1 MNLYRYNDPVLF
13 DLDVEYPEG
22 AMGNMKRNAI
32 VLLAKRATVATMI
45 VSTASFTFTP
55 AVRAIAALS
64 VSDNQVADWSGVKT
78 GDSYVF
84 TFTTSDDPSSL
95 GQRQIQ
101 IVYDDGQQHSP
112 QDGIILTTW
121 GGNYQVLNSWW
132 QGIAGAQVSAS
143 GNTVTV
149 TVPTSFFASDNF
161 TASFGG
167 ASLSS
172 PEMGGGIDAGAD
184 SGSGDSGDNGNG
196 GGSGDNGSGPES
208 GSPDGSG
215 SESSRT
221 DSTDTQK
228 PDTGAS
234 AYTGI
239 KIDGD
244 FSDWDGVPKYD
255 VNDVDLSGNPKGW
268 DTVNK
273 MAMVWDGDWV
283 YLYFESNADDPGAVT
298 GAGPHNDGQYAITTD
313 LGNQTLVQLQRGP
326 AVGGIDG
333 ATVACNNNEWAKTPH
348 KWEVAIPASSLGN
361 YSKTISFGMYQVE
374 PTITGVANLKADDG
388 GKTFDGIVYDGS
400 YGDWDGY
407 PHTTIQ
413 YATSG
418 TSEHVVDARGALY
431 ADSGQQKLYGHVVT
445 SMPAHLNEAGGE
457 FSSAVSIR
465 INNDDDLMLTPRFI
479 AVDANGDIN
488 WNPTLS
494 GLADGTYEFYLTST
508 TVDGTSKN
516 INDLK
521 SDDVIYGRA
530 KITIGEGQDEMEWEM
545 DIPTLAKNLH
555 TGWGQS
561 KNTVSIDPNDIKVF
575 ESQYGRLGQQW
586 VTTAGVSTAPYVGIG
601 LCAVGVAGVYGYRR
615 RKKGTSDDGDDGL
628 IEGLEDE
635 GARA

>member
-1 MNLYRYNDPVLF
+1 
-13 DLDVEYPEG
+13 
-22 AMGNMKRNAI
+22 MKRSAI
-32 VLLAKRATVATMI
+32 MRFAKRATVATMI
-45 VSTASFTFTP
+45 VSMASFTFAPT
-55 AVRAIAALS
+55 VRAISALS
-64 VSDNQVADWSGVKT
+64 VSDNQVTDWSGVKT

-101 IVYDDGQQHSP
+101 IAYGDGQQHSP

-121 GGNYQVLNSWW
+121 GGSYQVLNSWW
-132 QGIAGAQVSAS
+132 QGISGAQINAS

-149 TVPTSFFASDNF
+149 TVPTSFFASDSF

-172 PEMGGGIDAGAD
+172 LEMGGGTDASTDG
-184 SGSGDSGDNGNG
+184 GSGDSSDAGNG
-196 GGSGDNGSGPES
+196 DGTGDSSNGGSGSESNGS
-208 GSPDGSG
+208 DGSG
-215 SESSRT
+215 SESGGAGST
-221 DSTDTQK
+221 DSQE
-228 PDTGAS
+228 PDTGSS
-234 AYTGI
+234 AYAGI
-239 KIDGD
+239 TIDGD

-255 VNDVDLSGNPKGW
+255 VADVDLSGSPKGW

-298 GAGPHNDGQYAITTD
+298 GAGPHSDGQYAITTD

-326 AVGGIDG
+326 AVAGVEG

-348 KWEVAIPASSLGN
+348 KWEVAIPASALGN
-361 YSKTISFGMYQVE
+361 YSKTISFGMYQVD

-388 GKTFDGIVYDGS
+388 GKTFDGITYDGN
-400 YGDWDGY
+400 YDDWDGY

-431 ADSGQQKLYGHVVT
+431 ADSEQQKLYGHVVT

-457 FSSAVSIR
+457 FSAAVSIR

-479 AVDANGDIN
+479 AVDADGNIN

-521 SDDVIYGRA
+521 ADDVIYGRA
-530 KITIGEGQDEMEWEM
+530 KITISEGQDEMEWEM

-561 KNTVSIDPNDIKVF
+561 KGTVSINPNDIKVF
-575 ESQYGRLGQQW
+575 EAQYGRLGQQW
-586 VTTAGVSTAPYVGIG
+586 VTTAGVSTAPYVGVG
-601 LCAVGVAGVYGYRR
+601 LCAASVAGVYGYRR
-615 RKKGTSDDGDDGL
+615 RKKGENGDGEDETL
-628 IEGLEDE
+628 EGPEDE